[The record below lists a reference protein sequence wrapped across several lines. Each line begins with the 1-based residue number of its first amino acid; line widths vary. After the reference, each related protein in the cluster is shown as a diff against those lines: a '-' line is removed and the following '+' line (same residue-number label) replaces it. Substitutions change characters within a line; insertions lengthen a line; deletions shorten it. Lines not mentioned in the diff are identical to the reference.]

1 MIQKKNKLIKC
12 LLILVVAL
20 IGVLL
25 LSIVGIAA
33 INAIPT
39 DYETT
44 DIGEYGNYVGVAEKV
59 QDEYM
64 GRFFPEAILPEFE
77 NVQYQFRSRTVD
89 TYGFEVYLEFTFQDA
104 DDFEAFIQNNTEG
117 MRKGQFYFNDSYQE
131 YVLVNEDTGN
141 VYDSILLSDDSYTD
155 EDGTIQYYIN
165 YANIAKVL
173 ANPSELQV
181 IYIVVAVFDGGGTDT
196 GFLNSFF
203 SRFNIDPKEYEQHT
217 GK

>member
-12 LLILVVAL
+12 LQILVVAL
-20 IGVLL
+20 IGILL
-25 LSIVGIAA
+25 LSILGIAA

-59 QDEYM
+59 QGEFMD
-64 GRFFPEAILPEFE
+64 RFFPEAILPEFE

-89 TYGFEVYLEFTFQDA
+89 TYGFEAYLEFTFRDA
-104 DDFEAFIQNNTEG
+104 DDFEAFIQNNTAG

-141 VYDSILLSDDSYTD
+141 IYDSILLSDDSYSD
-155 EDGTIQYYIN
+155 EAGTVHYYIN
-165 YANIAKVL
+165 YAGIAKIL
-173 ANPSELQV
+173 ANPSELRV
-181 IYIVVAVFDGGGTDT
+181 IYIAVAVFDGGGTDT
-196 GFLNSFF
+196 GFLNAFF
-203 SRFNIDPKEYEQHT
+203 SRFDIDPKEYEQYT
-217 GK
+217 NP